1 MLQYHDTVHSTPAGS
16 TTKTTAVHDFS
27 TSDGVWVV
35 VVAVVPVSAVLLS
48 QHIQI
53 HTHIVINSSPCH
65 WQQST
70 SIINSHQWNYCFV
83 VKVSKRKSQY
93 NTIGGRIDKSII
105 FAWQLLSSVIALNLE
120 LFSFVNREGNNFV
133 AT

>member
-1 MLQYHDTVHSTPAGS
+1 MTQYTVLQLVVPLRPLQYTTSVPAMECG
-16 TTKTTAVHDFS
+16 
-27 TSDGVWVV
+27 WWWW
-35 VVAVVPVSAVLLS
+35 LWS
-48 QHIQI
+48 QYQQCYCHNTYRYT
-53 HTHIVINSSPCH
+53 HTHIVINSSTCH

>member
-53 HTHIVINSSPCH
+53 HTHTHCH
-65 WQQST
+65 QFFNLSLA
-70 SIINSHQWNYCFV
+70 
-83 VKVSKRKSQY
+83 
-93 NTIGGRIDKSII
+93 TIY
-105 FAWQLLSSVIALNLE
+105 
-120 LFSFVNREGNNFV
+120 VNNQ
-133 AT
+133 